1 MSSKRIIGSFDI
13 EFGSISEKSLK
24 ALGFPEITKLP
35 ENIYSLIDLDIE
47 ADKEAR
53 KLLVDHGLIVFAS
66 EFPDRPNAVVIRR
79 LPTQF
84 LKDIKNIP
92 HVVNAFDVK
101 VDYSLPTTP
110 LGSGN

>member
-1 MSSKRIIGSFDI
+1 MNSKRIIASFDV

-66 EFPDRPNAVVIRR
+66 EFPDRPNCVVIRR

-84 LKDIKNIP
+84 LKDIKKIP
-92 HVVNAFDVK
+92 HVKDAFDVEIG
-101 VDYSLPTTP
+101 YSLPSAP
-110 LGSGN
+110 LEVR